1 MKLLIVEDEQTIRD
15 GIVNRPN
22 WAELGVAEVRAA
34 SGAREA
40 LALLESYTPDLVISD
55 IQMPGMNGLALCR
68 RIREKLPGTQ
78 IIILTGYDEKEYLKE
93 AIDIGVVSFIEKPLS
108 LTVLRRAVDKARS
121 FLPESVSAGDKEE
134 ESGSGSAPQERVSDA
149 GAAVRKVIRYIEDH
163 YWEES
168 LSLKVL
174 SDQVYLT
181 PQYLSSLFKSETG
194 QTIGQYMSDYRI
206 GQAKRM
212 LADPAY
218 KLYQISEL
226 AGYKDASY
234 FARLFKKKTGLTPSE
249 YRNQY
254 ESPE

>member
-15 GIVNRPN
+15 GIVNRPD
-22 WAELGVAEVRAA
+22 WAGLGVTEVRAA

-40 LALLESYTPDLVISD
+40 LAVLESFAPDLVISD

-108 LTVLRRAVDKARS
+108 LTILRRAVEKARS
-121 FLPESVSAGDKEE
+121 SLPAAAPGEGEGAEPPKD
-134 ESGSGSAPQERVSDA
+134 APQPEKVSDA